1 MKRTRLFKIIAVLL
15 PVLALCLLELTLRLC
30 HYGRDL
36 SLFIPYPSDDRYL
49 VFNPEASQRYFSDP
63 AMATTGNVEPFL
75 KEKAPGSLRI
85 FVLGESTTIGYP
97 YFHNGSFHR
106 WLQYRLMHTFPGRT
120 IEVVN
125 LSLTAVNSYTVEGFA
140 RELAGYQPDAVLIY
154 TGHNEYYGALGVGS
168 TERLGGNPLVIRG
181 MLWLRGLRT
190 VQLIGRVV
198 SKFSSHKD
206 EAGKTRMEMMVREE
220 NIPLHS
226 PLYQRGIEQFERNMR
241 KTLAGLGRE
250 HIPVFL
256 STLVSNEKDMQPF
269 ISGPVDSAHYPA
281 FAPRYDAAMKSL
293 ATGDSAAAYRDF
305 QAANDALPDHALCN
319 YYLGRIAFGHGDTAA
334 AKKYFDRAR
343 SLDELRFRAPD
354 TLNTIIIGL
363 CRETGAHLVD
373 TRAAFEA
380 ASPGHCIGSELLLE
394 HVHPNLDGYAL
405 MSEVFYR
412 ALQTQGIIQVPPGQD
427 MTLSQLKAAMPITRV
442 DSLVGVYKVWNLRNS
457 WPFSQGIPQDS
468 IKAGTEEEELAF
480 NMAFRRMP
488 WTTAM
493 SDLYDYYIKERDLS
507 GARTVMET
515 LVLEHPTEAAYYEK
529 TGNVCG
535 ELHDYGD
542 AVYYFGKAFSQSPS
556 FDIAHYLFV
565 MNLQLDRPE
574 DALPYLDYAIRNN
587 PRNMDLAPVRFYT
600 NQVIELRA
608 AYARDTTDPA
618 VLPRIADAYRKM
630 GNPEAA
636 AKYDRLAAARGA
648 LTANNHQHE

>member
-36 SLFIPYPSDDRYL
+36 RLFIPYPPDDRYL
-49 VFNPEASQRYFSDP
+49 VFNPDASQRYFSDP

-106 WLQYRLMHTFPGRT
+106 WLQYRLMRAFPGKA
-120 IEVVN
+120 IEVIN

-140 RELAGYQPDAVLIY
+140 RQLGSYAPDAVLIY
-154 TGHNEYYGALGVGS
+154 GGHNEYYGALGVGS
-168 TERLGGNPLVIRG
+168 TESFGGSPLVLRT

-198 SKFSSHKD
+198 SKFSAHKA

-226 PLYQRGIEQFERNMR
+226 PLYERGIEQFERNMR
-241 KTLAGLGRE
+241 KTLRE
-250 HIPVFL
+250 LTAQKIPVFI

-269 ISGPVDSAHYPA
+269 IGADAH
-281 FAPRYDAAMKSL
+281 RQYD
-293 ATGDSAAAYRDF
+293 
-305 QAANDALPDHALCN
+305 
-319 YYLGRIAFGHGDTAA
+319 LGRVAFGKGDTIG
-334 AKKYFDRAR
+334 AKALFDSAR

-354 TLNTIIIGL
+354 TLNTVIASL

-373 TRAAFEA
+373 TKAAFEA
-380 ASPGHCIGSELLLE
+380 ASPGHCIGNELLLE

-405 MSEVFYR
+405 MSDVFYR
-412 ALQTQGIIQVPPGQD
+412 ALQAHGLIQVPPGKE
-427 MTLSQLKAAMPITRV
+427 MTLAQLKAAMPITRV
-442 DSLVGVYKVWNLRNS
+442 DSLVGVYKVWNLKNS

-480 NMAFRRMP
+480 NMAFRHMP
-488 WTTAM
+488 WNAAM
-493 SDLYDYYIKERDLS
+493 SDLYDYYIKERDLP
-507 GARTVMET
+507 GARVVMET
-515 LVLEHPTEAAYYEK
+515 LVLEHPTDAAYYEK

-535 ELHDYGD
+535 ELKDYGD
-542 AVYYFGKAFSQSPS
+542 AVYYFGKAFDKAPS

-565 MNLQLDRPE
+565 MDLQLDRPE

-587 PRNMDLAPVRFYT
+587 ARNLDLAPVRFYT
-600 NQVIELRA
+600 DQVIHLRA
-608 AYARDTTDPA
+608 AYARDSTDA
-618 VLPRIADAYRKM
+618 SVLPLIAQAYRKM
-630 GNPEAA
+630 GNADGA
-636 AKYDRLAAARGA
+636 AKYDRLAS
-648 LTANNHQHE
+648 LKTHPHE